1 MSRRGLWVAGGV
13 AALALLGLLS
23 RLLTAEELVGATP
36 LQREFESN
44 CIEGCQGTG
53 APHGSCR
60 SVCACLIQDLA
71 SGKTSE
77 ELDRMIS
84 ALDGRGGGPYG
95 DAVDASRQRCV
106 ARLATP

>member
-1 MSRRGLWVAGGV
+1 V
-13 AALALLGLLS
+13 ALLGLLS
-23 RLLTAEELVGATP
+23 RLLTTGALVGATT

-60 SVCACLIQDLA
+60 SVCACLVQDLA
-71 SGKTSE
+71 AGKTPQ

-84 ALDGRGGGPYG
+84 ALSLDAKDGGPFG
-95 DAVDASRQRCV
+95 AALEASRQRCV
-106 ARLATP
+106 ARLAAP